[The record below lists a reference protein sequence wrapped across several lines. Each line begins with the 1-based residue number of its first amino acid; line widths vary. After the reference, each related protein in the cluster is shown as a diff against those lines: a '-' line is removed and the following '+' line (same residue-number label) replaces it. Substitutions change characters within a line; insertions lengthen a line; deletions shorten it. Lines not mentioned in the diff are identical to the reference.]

1 MTACVP
7 PRYRLYATLG
17 TDIGYVGYPSRKE
30 GRYAYTVI
38 GLP

>member
-1 MTACVP
+1 MTECVP

-17 TDIGYVGYPSRKE
+17 TVIDYVGYPFRKE

-38 GLP
+38 GLT